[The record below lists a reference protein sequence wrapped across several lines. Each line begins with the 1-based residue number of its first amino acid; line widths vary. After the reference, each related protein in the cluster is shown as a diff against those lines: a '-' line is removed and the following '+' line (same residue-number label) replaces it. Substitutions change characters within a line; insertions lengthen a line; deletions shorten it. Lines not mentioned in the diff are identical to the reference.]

1 MVAAGAVRSE
11 VVVLAVGD
19 VVGVEEALIA
29 SGNGQDSTVP
39 ELRIKRS
46 KIAFFFFVLFVVCNI
61 QNNKDLHKQV
71 KADV

>member
-46 KIAFFFFVLFVVCNI
+46 KIAFFFLFVVCNI

>member
-46 KIAFFFFVLFVVCNI
+46 KIAFFFFLFVVCNI

>member
-46 KIAFFFFVLFVVCNI
+46 KIAFFFYSSSAI
-61 QNNKDLHKQV
+61 YKTIKTYTNK
-71 KADV
+71 

>member
-46 KIAFFFFVLFVVCNI
+46 KIAFFFFYSSSAI
-61 QNNKDLHKQV
+61 YKTIKTYTNK
-71 KADV
+71 

>member
-46 KIAFFFFVLFVVCNI
+46 KIAFFFYSSYAI
-61 QNNKDLHKQV
+61 YKTIKTYTNK
-71 KADV
+71 

>member
-46 KIAFFFFVLFVVCNI
+46 KIAFFFLFYSSSAI
-61 QNNKDLHKQV
+61 YKTIKTYTNK
-71 KADV
+71 